1 MAVKANIEDGSGN
14 GNFAKVSN
22 EGFLFTQEAPF
33 PPSGEE
39 TKITVYREFLTLNND
54 GTTNDMRVDGSTTSQ
69 YFWVNSEPNFDI
81 YITTLS
87 FLISDAGAE
96 LDEFGNLGA
105 LPNGCRLFYEDNN
118 GEINI
123 GTDLVSN
130 FEFIRLC
137 QGNPAFGNAADAFR
151 ARNIVGGSE
160 GYIPVFDFRNFGF
173 RWGLKLKAGT
183 NNRLVMEINDNVSS
197 IDGFNAT
204 AYGFRR
210 VLD

>member
-96 LDEFGNLGA
+96 LDEFGNLAA
-105 LPNGCRLFYEDNN
+105 LTNGCRLFYEDNN

-151 ARNIVGGSE
+151 ARNIVGASE

>member
-14 GNFAKVSN
+14 GNLAKVSN

-39 TKITVYREFLTLNND
+39 TKITIYREFLTLNND
-54 GTTNDMRVDGSTTSQ
+54 GTTNDMRVNGSTTSQ
-69 YFWVNSEPNFDI
+69 YFWVNAEPNFDI

-96 LDEFGNLGA
+96 LDEFGNLPS
-105 LPNGCRLFYEDNN
+105 LTNGCRLFYEDNN
-118 GEINI
+118 GEINV

-137 QGNPAFGNAADAFR
+137 QGNPSFGNAGDAFR
-151 ARNIVGGSE
+151 ARNIVGNSE

>member
-14 GNFAKVSN
+14 GNLAKVSN

-69 YFWVNSEPNFDI
+69 YFWINAEPNFDI

-87 FLISDAGAE
+87 FLISDAGAA
-96 LDEFGNLGA
+96 LNEFGADPA
-105 LPNGCRLFYEDNN
+105 LTNGCRLFYEDNN

-151 ARNIVGGSE
+151 ARNIVGASE

>member
-14 GNFAKVSN
+14 GNLAKVSN

-69 YFWVNSEPNFDI
+69 YFWVNAEPNFDI

-96 LDEFGNLGA
+96 LDEFGNLAA
-105 LPNGCRLFYEDNN
+105 LTNGCRLFYEDNN

-137 QGNPAFGNAADAFR
+137 QGNPSFGNAADAFR
-151 ARNIVGGSE
+151 ARNIVGASE

>member
-14 GNFAKVSN
+14 GNLAKVSN

-54 GTTNDMRVDGSTTSQ
+54 GTTTDMRVDGSTTSQ
-69 YFWVNSEPNFDI
+69 YFWVNAEPNFDI

-96 LDEFGNLGA
+96 LDEFGNLAA
-105 LPNGCRLFYEDNN
+105 LTNGCRLFYEDNN

-151 ARNIVGGSE
+151 ARNIVGASE

>member
-14 GNFAKVSN
+14 GNLAKVSN

-54 GTTNDMRVDGSTTSQ
+54 GTTTDMRVDGSTTSQ
-69 YFWVNSEPNFDI
+69 YFWVNAEPNFDI

-96 LDEFGNLGA
+96 LDEFGNLAA
-105 LPNGCRLFYEDNN
+105 LTNGCRLFYEDNN

>member
-14 GNFAKVSN
+14 GNLAKVSN

-69 YFWVNSEPNFDI
+69 YFWVNAEPNFDI

-96 LDEFGNLGA
+96 LDEFGNLAA
-105 LPNGCRLFYEDNN
+105 LTNGCRLFYEDNN

-151 ARNIVGGSE
+151 ARNIVGASE

>member
-1 MAVKANIEDGSGN
+1 MSIKTNIEDGEGT
-14 GNFAKVSN
+14 GRLARVSP
-22 EGFLFTQEAPF
+22 EGFLYTQEAPF

-39 TKITVYREFLTLNND
+39 TKITIYREFLTLNND
-54 GTTNDMRVDGSTTSQ
+54 GTTNDMRVNGSTTSQ
-69 YFWVNSEPNFDI
+69 YFWVNAEPNFDI

-87 FLISDAGAE
+87 FLISDSGAE
-96 LDEFGNLGA
+96 LDEFGNLPS
-105 LPNGCRLFYEDNN
+105 LTNGCRLFYEDNN
-118 GEINI
+118 GEINV

-137 QGNPAFGNAADAFR
+137 QGNPSFGNGGDAFR
-151 ARNIVGGSE
+151 ARNIVGASE

-183 NNRLVMEINDNVSS
+183 NNRLAMEINDNVSS

>member
-14 GNFAKVSN
+14 GNLAKVSN

-69 YFWVNSEPNFDI
+69 YFWVNAEPNFDI

-96 LDEFGNLGA
+96 LDEFGNLPS
-105 LPNGCRLFYEDNN
+105 LTNGCRLFYEDNN

-151 ARNIVGGSE
+151 ARNIVGASE

>member
-14 GNFAKVSN
+14 GNLAKVSN

-39 TKITVYREFLTLNND
+39 TKITIYREFLTLNND
-54 GTTNDMRVDGSTTSQ
+54 GTTNDMRVNGSTTSQ
-69 YFWVNSEPNFDI
+69 YFWINAEPNFDI

-96 LDEFGNLGA
+96 LDEFGNLPS
-105 LPNGCRLFYEDNN
+105 LTNGCRLFYEDNN

-137 QGNPAFGNAADAFR
+137 QGNPSFGNAQDAFR
-151 ARNIVGGSE
+151 ARNIVGASE
-160 GYIPVFDFRNFGF
+160 GYIPIFDFRNFGF

>member
-14 GNFAKVSN
+14 GNLAKVSN

-69 YFWVNSEPNFDI
+69 YFWVNAEPNFDI

-96 LDEFGNLGA
+96 LDEFGNLSS
-105 LPNGCRLFYEDNN
+105 LTNGCRLFYEDNN

-137 QGNPAFGNAADAFR
+137 QGNPSFGNAGDAFR
-151 ARNIVGGSE
+151 ARNIVGSSE

>member
-96 LDEFGNLGA
+96 LDEFGNLAA
-105 LPNGCRLFYEDNN
+105 LTNGCRLFYEDNN

-130 FEFIRLC
+130 FEFVRLC

>member
-96 LDEFGNLGA
+96 LDEFGNLAA
-105 LPNGCRLFYEDNN
+105 LTNGCRLFYEDNN

>member
-14 GNFAKVSN
+14 GNLAKVSN

-69 YFWVNSEPNFDI
+69 YFWINAEPNFDI

-87 FLISDAGAE
+87 FLISDAGAA
-96 LDEFGNLGA
+96 LNEFGADPA
-105 LPNGCRLFYEDNN
+105 LTNGCRLFYEDNN

-137 QGNPAFGNAADAFR
+137 QGNPSFGNAADAFR
-151 ARNIVGGSE
+151 ARNIVGASE

>member
-1 MAVKANIEDGSGN
+1 MSIRTNIVDGAGR
-14 GNFAKVSN
+14 GYTAKVSP

-54 GTTNDMRVDGSTTSQ
+54 STTTDMRVDGSTTSQ
-69 YFWVNSEPNFDI
+69 YFWVNAEPNFDI

-96 LDEFGNLGA
+96 LDEFGNLPS
-105 LPNGCRLFYEDNN
+105 LTNGCRLFYEDNN

-137 QGNPAFGNAADAFR
+137 QGNPSFGNASDAFR
-151 ARNIVGGSE
+151 ARNIVGASE

>member
-14 GNFAKVSN
+14 GNLAKVSN

-69 YFWVNSEPNFDI
+69 YFWINAEPNFDI

-87 FLISDAGAE
+87 FLISDAGAA
-96 LDEFGNLGA
+96 LNEFGA
-105 LPNGCRLFYEDNN
+105 LTPLTNGCRLFYEDNN

-151 ARNIVGGSE
+151 ARNIVGASE

>member
-14 GNFAKVSN
+14 GNLAKVSN

-69 YFWVNSEPNFDI
+69 YFWVNAEPNFDI

-96 LDEFGNLGA
+96 LDEFGNLAA
-105 LPNGCRLFYEDNN
+105 LTNGCRLFYEDNN

-130 FEFIRLC
+130 FEFVRLC

-151 ARNIVGGSE
+151 GRNIVGGSE